1 MRAIQ
6 FVAPG
11 RPEFVDVPIPAA
23 GPGCALV
30 RPLLLSLC
38 GSDVRSA
45 YYAPADDY
53 PQPVGRGGHEV
64 IARVETLDAATDG
77 IAVGD
82 LVLAL
87 VPGDT
92 GMAEYFCTAND
103 NLLPLPAGLP
113 PEQLLMAQQ
122 LGTVIHACKRLP
134 NLVGRDVAVIG
145 QGSAGLFFDAM
156 LRRMGAARIMAIDVV
171 EARVA
176 VAAEFGATHLLN
188 SLEVEPVAAIEAITA
203 GRMADLVVEAVGE
216 PDSINLMPK
225 LVREGGYL
233 LSFGIL
239 RGPHVIAFD
248 YFSLFRKKCLLTSSD
263 GTITEAGR
271 TSTRMALDLIA
282 SGQIGVGSLLTHRFP
297 FSRVE
302 QAYELARS
310 RADGVIK
317 IVIDMLA

>member
-11 RPEFVDVPIPAA
+11 RSEFVDVPIPETS
-23 GPGCALV
+23 PSCALV

-45 YYAPADDY
+45 YYAPADEY

-64 IARVETLDAATDG
+64 IARVETLDGATEG
-77 IAVGD
+77 VAVGD

-87 VPGDT
+87 VPGDE
-92 GMAEYFCTAND
+92 GMAEYFCTHTA
-103 NLLPLPAGLP
+103 NLLPLPAGRP

-134 NLVGRDVAVIG
+134 NVVGRDVAVIG
-145 QGSAGLFFDAM
+145 QGSAGLFFNAM
-156 LRRMGAARIMAIDVV
+156 LRRMGAARIIAMDVV

-176 VAAEFGATHLLN
+176 AAAEFGATHALN
-188 SLEVEPVAAIEAITA
+188 NSKVDPIVAIDAITA
-203 GRMADLVVEAVGE
+203 GRMADIVVEAVGE
-216 PDSINLMPK
+216 PDTINLMPK
-225 LVREGGYL
+225 LVREEGHL
-233 LSFGIL
+233 LSFGIP
-239 RGPHVIAFD
+239 RGPHVFAFD

-263 GTITEAGR
+263 GTIREAGR

-282 SGQIGVGSLLTHRFP
+282 SGQIDVRPMLTHRIK